1 MNYVDKSVALKYLAN
16 SEKIFNK
23 VKESFLTTY
32 RHGVEEIEG
41 LCREKNHEE
50 LYRYIHSLKGISL
63 NLGSMPM
70 YEDACRVLEKMKKEE
85 DILSSLDQFIYTFRN
100 VYLELSRL

>member
-1 MNYVDKSVALKYLAN
+1 MNYVDKSIAMKYLAN

-23 VKESFLTTY
+23 VKESFLNTY
-32 RHGVEEIEG
+32 KNGVEEINTLYQE
-41 LCREKNHEE
+41 NNTDA

-63 NLGSMPM
+63 NVGSMIL
-70 YEDACRVLEKMKKEE
+70 YEDACSILEKIKKEE
-85 DILSSLDQFIYTFRN
+85 DNLPSLDQFIYTFRN

>member
-1 MNYVDKSVALKYLAN
+1 MNYVDKSIAMKYLAN

-23 VKESFLTTY
+23 VKESFLNTY
-32 RHGVEEIEG
+32 KNGVEEINTLYQE
-41 LCREKNHEE
+41 NDVDA

-63 NLGSMPM
+63 NVGSMIL
-70 YEDACRVLEKMKKEE
+70 YEDACSILEKIKKKE
-85 DILSSLDQFIYTFRN
+85 DNLPSLDQFIYTFRN